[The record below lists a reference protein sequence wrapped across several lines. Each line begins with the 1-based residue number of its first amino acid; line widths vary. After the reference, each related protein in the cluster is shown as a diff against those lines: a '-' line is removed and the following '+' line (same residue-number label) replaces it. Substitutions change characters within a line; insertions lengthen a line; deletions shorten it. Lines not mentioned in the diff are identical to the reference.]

1 MRPETNLTNHFLI
14 AMPRLEDPNFF
25 HTVTYI
31 CEHTS
36 DGAMGIVINR
46 PMDLHLADIFEQ
58 LEIQISTKDIAE
70 QPVYIG
76 GPVQSDRGFVLH
88 ESSTEWASTLKVT
101 ADISVTTSLD
111 ILEAIAAGKGPEHN
125 LVALGYAGWGAGQL
139 ESELAQNAW
148 LSGPAESDI
157 IFNRASDER
166 WQAAADLLGVDLNLL
181 SGDTGH
187 A

>member
-31 CEHTS
+31 CEHTT

-46 PMDLHLADIFEQ
+46 PMDLHLTDIFEQ
-58 LEIQISTKDIAE
+58 LEIQITTCE
-70 QPVYIG
+70 TTQQPVYIG
-76 GPVQSDRGFVLH
+76 GPVQSARGFVLH
-88 ESSTEWASTLKVT
+88 DTTTTWASTLQVT
-101 ADISVTTSLD
+101 DEISVTTSLD
-111 ILEAIAAGKGPEHN
+111 ILEAIAAGKGPRHK

-157 IFNRASDER
+157 IFNRASNER

>member
-1 MRPETNLTNHFLI
+1 MSAGANLTNHFLI

-25 HTVTYI
+25 HTVTYM

-46 PMDLHLADIFEQ
+46 PMELQLADILEQ
-58 LEIQISTKDIAE
+58 LEIKIGSSGIGD
-70 QPVYIG
+70 QPVYLG

-88 ESSTEWASTLKVT
+88 DSGSSWNSTLRIN
-101 ADISVTTSLD
+101 DEISVTTSLD
-111 ILEAIAAGKGPEHN
+111 ILEAIAANEGPKKS
-125 LVALGYAGWGAGQL
+125 LIALGYAGWGAGQL
-139 ESELAQNAW
+139 ETELSQNAW
-148 LSGPAESDI
+148 LNGPAQSDI
-157 IFNRASDER
+157 IFNRPSQER

>member
-31 CEHTS
+31 CEHTV

-58 LEIQISTKDIAE
+58 LEIKISATEIAE

-88 ESSTEWASTLKVT
+88 DTSTDWASTLKIT
-101 ADISVTTSLD
+101 PEISVTTSLD
-111 ILEAIAAGKGPEHN
+111 ILEAIAAGKGPERA

-139 ESELAQNAW
+139 ENELSQNAW
-148 LSGPAESDI
+148 LSGPAESEI
-157 IFNRASDER
+157 IFDRASDER
-166 WQAAADLLGVDLNLL
+166 WQAAADLLGIDLNLL

>member
-1 MRPETNLTNHFLI
+1 MRPDTNLTNHFLI

-31 CEHTS
+31 CEHSS

-46 PMDLHLADIFEQ
+46 PMELHLADIFEQ
-58 LEIQISTKDIAE
+58 LEIPVSTDRVAE

-88 ESSTEWASTLKVT
+88 DSATEWASTLKIT
-101 ADISVTTSLD
+101 SEISVTTSLD
-111 ILEAIAAGKGPEHN
+111 ILEAIAAGKGPEQN

-139 ESELAQNAW
+139 ENEMAQNAW
-148 LSGPAESDI
+148 LNGPAQSNI
-157 IFNRASDER
+157 IFERASKER

-181 SGDTGH
+181 SGDAGH

>member
-1 MRPETNLTNHFLI
+1 MSPETNLTNHFLI
-14 AMPRLEDPNFF
+14 AMPGLEDPNFF

-31 CEHTS
+31 CEHNS

-46 PMDLHLADIFEQ
+46 PMDLQLADIFEQ
-58 LEIQISTKDIAE
+58 LEIKISSPSISE
-70 QPVYIG
+70 QAVYLG

-88 ESSTEWASTLKVT
+88 DSSTEWKSTLRIN
-101 ADISVTTSLD
+101 AEISVTTSLD
-111 ILEAIAAGKGPEHN
+111 ILEAIASDKGPSEN

-139 ESELAQNAW
+139 EEELAQNAW
-148 LSGPAESDI
+148 LSGPAKSEI
-157 IFNRASDER
+157 IFQRASDER

-181 SGDTGH
+181 SSDTGH

>member
-1 MRPETNLTNHFLI
+1 MCLETNLTNHFLI
-14 AMPRLEDPNFF
+14 AMPQLEDPNFF

-31 CEHTS
+31 CEHSS

-46 PMDLHLADIFEQ
+46 PMELHLADVFEQ
-58 LEIQISTKDIAE
+58 LDIPVTTNKIAE

-76 GPVQSDRGFVLH
+76 GPVQGDRGFVLH
-88 ESSTEWASTLKVT
+88 DSSTEWTSTLKIT
-101 ADISVTTSLD
+101 SGISVTTSLD
-111 ILEAIAAGKGPEHN
+111 ILEAIAAGKGPNNN

-139 ESELAQNAW
+139 ESEIAQNAW
-148 LSGPAESDI
+148 LNGPAESNI
-157 IFNRASDER
+157 IFMRASKER

-181 SGDTGH
+181 SGDAGH

>member
-31 CEHTS
+31 CEHSS

-46 PMDLHLADIFEQ
+46 PMELHLADIFEQ
-58 LEIQISTKDIAE
+58 LKIPVSTQKIAE

-88 ESSTEWASTLKVT
+88 DSDSEWASTLRVT
-101 ADISVTTSLD
+101 SEISVTTSLD
-111 ILEAIAAGKGPEHN
+111 ILEAIAAGKGPGQN
-125 LVALGYAGWGAGQL
+125 LVALGFASWAAGQL

-148 LSGPAESDI
+148 LNGPANRDI
-157 IFNRASDER
+157 IFNRASNER

-181 SGDTGH
+181 SGDAGH

>member
-1 MRPETNLTNHFLI
+1 MSSETNLTNHFLI
-14 AMPRLEDPNFF
+14 AMPGLEDPNFF

-46 PMDLHLADIFEQ
+46 PMDLQLSDIFEQ
-58 LEIQISTKDIAE
+58 LEIKIVSPKLAE
-70 QPVYIG
+70 QPVYLG

-88 ESSTEWASTLKVT
+88 DSATEWNSTLRIT
-101 ADISVTTSLD
+101 PDICVTTSLD
-111 ILEAIAAGKGPEHN
+111 ILEAIASDKGPAHS
-125 LVALGYAGWGAGQL
+125 LIALGYAGWGAGQL

-148 LSGPAESDI
+148 LNGPAKSDI
-157 IFNRASDER
+157 IFQRASQER

-181 SGDTGH
+181 SSDTGH

>member
-1 MRPETNLTNHFLI
+1 MPSDTNLTNHFLI

-31 CEHTS
+31 CEHS
-36 DGAMGIVINR
+36 RDGAMGIVINR
-46 PMDLHLADIFEQ
+46 PMELNLADIFEQ
-58 LEIQISTKDIAE
+58 LEIQVSTQEIAE
-70 QPVYIG
+70 QPVYLG

-88 ESSTEWASTLKVT
+88 DSTTEWSSTLRINAE
-101 ADISVTTSLD
+101 ISVTTSLD
-111 ILEAIAAGKGPEHN
+111 ILEAIAADKGPAKS

-139 ESELAQNAW
+139 ENELAQNAW
-148 LSGPAESDI
+148 LNGPAESNI
-157 IFNRASDER
+157 IFNCPTPER

-181 SGDTGH
+181 SGDPGH